1 MVCIDRDVIF
11 TLGSCILGGIMSV
24 TVVYAWHGIVYNAR
38 NASNQTFSDDKGMPG
53 DGNLHHWMSFVFKVF
68 HESAAEGIDNIN

>member
-1 MVCIDRDVIF
+1 M
-11 TLGSCILGGIMSV
+11 GGIMSV

-38 NASNQTFSDDKGMPG
+38 NASNQTFSEDKRMPN

-68 HESAAEGIDNIN
+68 HESAAEGTDNIN

>member
-1 MVCIDRDVIF
+1 
-11 TLGSCILGGIMSV
+11 MSV

-38 NASNQTFSDDKGMPG
+38 NASNQTFSDDKGMPS

-68 HESAAEGIDNIN
+68 HESAAEGIDNMNQGVGYSSLTAIEK